1 MEIKRYEDLYFDS
14 FLECFLLFG
23 KNRGHNINDNKNLI
37 IENVKNKLLSN
48 NYLYLG
54 LIDGI
59 VVGFLW
65 AEVIEQNNLF
75 SKNIKKIL
83 ISYLYVIEKE
93 VGKGYSTK
101 LKDALFNDVKLEGK
115 IKKISLNVKI
125 ENKTAFNIY
134 KKWGFKEKKYY
145 MDLDL

>member
-14 FLECFLLFG
+14 FLECFLLFW
-23 KNRGHNINDNKNLI
+23 KNRWHNINDNKNLI
-37 IENVKNKLLSN
+37 IENVKNKLLNN
-48 NYLYLG
+48 NYLYLW

-59 VVGFLW
+59 VVWFIW
-65 AEVIEQNNLF
+65 AEVVEQNNLF

-83 ISYLYVIEKE
+83 ISYLYLIEKE
-93 VGKGYSTK
+93 VWKWYSTK
-101 LKDALFNDVKLEGK
+101 LKDALFNDIKSEWK

-134 KKWGFKEKKYY
+134 KKWWFKEKKYY